1 MDNRQSVKGNRPG
14 LRVGVIAG
22 STRPVRQARAVAE
35 WVCADPIP
43 SLDLVLIDLA
53 DVGLPLLCEPA
64 PAASG
69 HYDQPATRSW
79 SQLVAEFDAFV
90 LVTPEYN
97 HSTSAALKNALDHL
111 YREWQDKPVA
121 FAGYGLDGGTR
132 AVEHLRAIAAELGMP
147 GSARRSRL
155 TCEPTTR
162 RAASNPGLFS
172 PRHAG
177 GCSTSSPAG
186 RRLCVLPACARLR

>member
-1 MDNRQSVKGNRPG
+1 MDTTQSVTGNRTG

-22 STRPVRQARAVAE
+22 STRPVRQARVVAE
-35 WVCADPIP
+35 WVCADPVS
-43 SLDLVLIDLA
+43 SLDLVLTDLA

-69 HYDQPATRSW
+69 QYDQPATRSW

-111 YREWQDKPVA
+111 YAEWQDKPVA
-121 FAGYGLDGGTR
+121 FVGYGLDGGTR
-132 AVEHLRAIAAELGMP
+132 AVEHLRAIAAELGMAGVGP
-147 GSARRSRL
+147 QVSIDLRADYVAGRLEPRS
-155 TCEPTTR
+155 
-162 RAASNPGLFS
+162 FS
-172 PRHAG
+172 PRPAG
-177 GCSTSSPAG
+177 GCSTSSLAG

>member
-1 MDNRQSVKGNRPG
+1 MDNKQSVKGNRPG

-22 STRPVRQARAVAE
+22 STRPVRQAKVVAE

-53 DVGLPLLCEPA
+53 DVGLPLLREPT

-69 HYDQPATRSW
+69 QYDQPATRSW
-79 SQLVAEFDAFV
+79 SQLVAELDAFV

-111 YREWQDKPVA
+111 YAEWQDKPVA
-121 FAGYGLDGGTR
+121 FVGYGLDGGTR
-132 AVEHLRAIAAELGMP
+132 AVEHLRAIAAELGMAGVGP
-147 GSARRSRL
+147 QADARPARWLGDGSACGPPALGFAERAGPSR
-155 TCEPTTR
+155 
-162 RAASNPGLFS
+162 A
-172 PRHAG
+172 
-177 GCSTSSPAG
+177 
-186 RRLCVLPACARLR
+186 